1 MSAILCHIVNGA
13 SVQSYHIEKEIV
25 NIGRSV
31 ENDIFLD
38 EQAVSSRHAVIDKM
52 KKDDTFEY
60 RLRDLESTN
69 HTFVN
74 NLKVD
79 SKVLENNDL
88 IRIGF
93 TTLKFVNDT
102 TVDLTATVKIKKSWI
117 PGVYYT
123 TD

>member
-38 EQAVSSRHAVIDKM
+38 EQAVSSTHAVIEKVAQ
-52 KKDDTFEY
+52 DDSFKY
-60 RLRDLESTN
+60 QIRDLNSTN

-74 NLKVD
+74 NLKID
-79 SKVLENNDL
+79 AKVLENNDI

-93 TTLKFVNDT
+93 TTLKFMNDST
-102 TVDLTATVKIKKSWI
+102 IDLTATVKIKKSWI

>member
-25 NIGRSV
+25 TIGRSV

-38 EQAVSSRHAVIDKM
+38 EQAVSSNHAVIEKI
-52 KKDDTFEY
+52 KKDDAFEY
-60 RLRDLESTN
+60 VLRDLDSTN
-69 HTFVN
+69 QTFVN
-74 NLKVD
+74 SLKVD
-79 SKVLENNDL
+79 TKTLENNDL

-93 TTLKFVNDT
+93 TTLKFVNDST
-102 TVDLTATVKIKKSWI
+102 IDLTATVRIKKSWI